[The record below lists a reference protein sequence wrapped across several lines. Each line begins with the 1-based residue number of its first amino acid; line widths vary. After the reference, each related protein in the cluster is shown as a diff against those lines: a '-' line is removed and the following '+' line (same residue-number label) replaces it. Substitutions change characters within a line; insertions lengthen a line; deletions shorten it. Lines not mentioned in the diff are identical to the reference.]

1 MAIPAGA
8 QAALTRATIQ
18 SGTRREVMYFKVP
31 PLLKG
36 CFAEQADIRYQSE
49 DHQRSRRRAVG
60 FLRRLHGAAAL
71 SVEIGSVLAFC
82 EAVFGRS
89 AFATRCWFAA
99 LSVVMDQCWLSVRLF
114 CRGQHSP
121 RNVASQAGRMSE
133 NSSAPL
139 RCAVS
144 GEIAPCGLR
153 RCAVAPLLVYAG
165 AVVRAHAVV
174 PLRRCA
180 VLGVLRYPDVR
191 MRRCAVAPCRRAGF
205 IKMPGRAY
213 APLRR
218 CAVASCLDYDAT
230 GRAGFV
236 PLLCSCAQCNGATE
250 QRSGVALLRH
260 GRSGTEQRSAEQR
273 SGVAPLRHGAPARR
287 FGAEQ
292 RSTEQRRGAAPLRP
306 KRTEHGARSGA
317 SEYGAK
323 QFRGRMFHPQC
334 NVGLLPRLHG
344 TAALSMVMISAGFL

>member
-1 MAIPAGA
+1 MASLAQPSMPSAMGTEAIWQPNGQLQKLLDVAVACKQGDPNPIAGGSNVRK
-8 QAALTRATIQ
+8 QL
-18 SGTRREVMYFKVP
+18 
-31 PLLKG
+31 
-36 CFAEQADIRYQSE
+36 C
-49 DHQRSRRRAVG
+49 AV
-60 FLRRLHGAAAL
+60 
-71 SVEIGSVLAFC
+71 
-82 EAVFGRS
+82 
-89 AFATRCWFAA
+89 
-99 LSVVMDQCWLSVRLF
+99 
-114 CRGQHSP
+114 
-121 RNVASQAGRMSE
+121 
-133 NSSAPL
+133 APL

-165 AVVRAHAVV
+165 AVVRAHAVA

-180 VLGVLRYPDVR
+180 VLGVLRHPDVR

-334 NVGLLPRLHG
+334 NIDPQIL
-344 TAALSMVMISAGFL
+344 

>member
-1 MAIPAGA
+1 M
-8 QAALTRATIQ
+8 
-18 SGTRREVMYFKVP
+18 
-31 PLLKG
+31 
-36 CFAEQADIRYQSE
+36 
-49 DHQRSRRRAVG
+49 
-60 FLRRLHGAAAL
+60 
-71 SVEIGSVLAFC
+71 
-82 EAVFGRS
+82 
-89 AFATRCWFAA
+89 
-99 LSVVMDQCWLSVRLF
+99 
-114 CRGQHSP
+114 
-121 RNVASQAGRMSE
+121 
-133 NSSAPL
+133 
-139 RCAVS
+139 
-144 GEIAPCGLR
+144 
-153 RCAVAPLLVYAG
+153 
-165 AVVRAHAVV
+165 RAHAVA

-218 CAVASCLDYDAT
+218 CAAAPLPRAWTTMQLVAQASFRCYNAAAPSAT
-230 GRAGFV
+230 EQR
-236 PLLCSCAQCNGATE
+236 SNGATE

-323 QFRGRMFHPQC
+323 QFRGRMFHPQWYI
-334 NVGLLPRLHG
+334 G
-344 TAALSMVMISAGFL
+344 

>member
-1 MAIPAGA
+1 MWPA
-8 QAALTRATIQ
+8 
-18 SGTRREVMYFKVP
+18 
-31 PLLKG
+31 
-36 CFAEQADIRYQSE
+36 
-49 DHQRSRRRAVG
+49 
-60 FLRRLHGAAAL
+60 
-71 SVEIGSVLAFC
+71 
-82 EAVFGRS
+82 
-89 AFATRCWFAA
+89 
-99 LSVVMDQCWLSVRLF
+99 
-114 CRGQHSP
+114 
-121 RNVASQAGRMSE
+121 
-133 NSSAPL
+133 
-139 RCAVS
+139 
-144 GEIAPCGLR
+144 
-153 RCAVAPLLVYAG
+153 
-165 AVVRAHAVV
+165 

-180 VLGVLRYPDVR
+180 APGLCRSSSAR
-191 MRRCAVAPCRRAGF
+191 ARRCAVAPCLVYYATLTCACAVAPLRRAAVLDF
-205 IKMPGRAY
+205 FDARARICAV

-323 QFRGRMFHPQC
+323 QFRGRMFHPQ
-334 NVGLLPRLHG
+334 
-344 TAALSMVMISAGFL
+344 

>member
-1 MAIPAGA
+1 MA
-8 QAALTRATIQ
+8 
-18 SGTRREVMYFKVP
+18 
-31 PLLKG
+31 
-36 CFAEQADIRYQSE
+36 
-49 DHQRSRRRAVG
+49 
-60 FLRRLHGAAAL
+60 
-71 SVEIGSVLAFC
+71 
-82 EAVFGRS
+82 
-89 AFATRCWFAA
+89 
-99 LSVVMDQCWLSVRLF
+99 
-114 CRGQHSP
+114 
-121 RNVASQAGRMSE
+121 
-133 NSSAPL
+133 
-139 RCAVS
+139 
-144 GEIAPCGLR
+144 
-153 RCAVAPLLVYAG
+153 CAVAPLRRSWFMPEQLCA
-165 AVVRAHAVV
+165 RT

-191 MRRCAVAPCRRAGF
+191 MRRCAVAPRRRAGF

-218 CAVASCLDYDAT
+218 CAAAPLPRAWTTMQLVAQASFRCYAAAPSAT
-230 GRAGFV
+230 EQR
-236 PLLCSCAQCNGATE
+236 SNGATE

-323 QFRGRMFHPQC
+323 QFRGRTFHPQWD
-334 NVGLLPRLHG
+334 
-344 TAALSMVMISAGFL
+344 IGFMKP